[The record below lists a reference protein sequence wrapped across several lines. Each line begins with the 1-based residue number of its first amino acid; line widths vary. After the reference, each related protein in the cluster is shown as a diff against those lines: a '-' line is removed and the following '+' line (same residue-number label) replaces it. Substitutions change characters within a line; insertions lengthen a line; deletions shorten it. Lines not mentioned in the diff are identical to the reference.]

1 METESNDLI
10 VSLLTFIVNALHCV
24 AGLALVVVNIEAY
37 DKYKE
42 IIEIE
47 QLVTYQ
53 VIFSLAALVVY
64 VILVGTIS
72 LLISINRNLQRLV
85 SIQKQSIDRQI
96 QGL

>member
-1 METESNDLI
+1 MLRTDMEIESNDLI

-24 AGLALVVVNIEAY
+24 AGIALVFVNIEAY
-37 DKYKE
+37 DKYKK

-47 QLVTYQ
+47 QLATYH

-85 SIQKQSIDRQI
+85 SIQKQSI
-96 QGL
+96 L